1 MYNVTLRCVRETI
14 VAVSMSITYSE
25 LVFVALGIQHATLML
40 HIVICGV
47 SDSMI
52 FFHIILLKARFSKK
66 KNNGQNLFSLS
77 SQNLEIISH

>member
-40 HIVICGV
+40 HIVIRGV

-52 FFHIILLKARFSKK
+52 FFSHYLTKGTIFEKK
-66 KNNGQNLFSLS
+66 IPDIKFVF
-77 SQNLEIISH
+77 